1 VKGIYSITYKQEK
14 LSMDEQIKVVIYTRS
29 QGGKEKLKTQMV
41 RLEAFAKS
49 QGWLVTSRIM
59 DDEDGSD
66 TCRGAVSNIYCMS
79 DSGAMDVLLISSMD
93 KITTSLDDAYHFLAR
108 MEKENVIVYSVLEG
122 VRTINNSDMC

>member
-1 VKGIYSITYKQEK
+1 
-14 LSMDEQIKVVIYTRS
+14 MDEQIKVVIYTRS